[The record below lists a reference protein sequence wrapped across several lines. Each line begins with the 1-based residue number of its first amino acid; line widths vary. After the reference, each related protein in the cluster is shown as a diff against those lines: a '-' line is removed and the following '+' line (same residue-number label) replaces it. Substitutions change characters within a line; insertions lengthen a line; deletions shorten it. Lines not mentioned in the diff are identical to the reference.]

1 MKFIHLSDLHLG
13 KKLYEYSMI
22 RDQEYILDQILG
34 IIDSSGAEGVLIAG
48 DVYDKTVPSA
58 EAVMLFDRFLTGLSE
73 EKSSCLHHQRKSRF
87 QRASGLRIGNHE
99 PQRHSSVSCIFRRNP
114 AGDAQ
119 RRIRPS
125 KRLDVAVS
133 AACGRE
139 TFLPGGEDRKLQ
151 RCHPDR
157 HRQHPAG

>member
-73 EKSSCLHHQRKSRF
+73 RNLPVFIIS
-87 QRASGLRIGNHE
+87 GNHDSRE
-99 PQRHSSVSCIFRRNP
+99 RLAFGSEIMSRSGIHLSPVFSGRNP

-133 AACGRE
+133 TACGRE